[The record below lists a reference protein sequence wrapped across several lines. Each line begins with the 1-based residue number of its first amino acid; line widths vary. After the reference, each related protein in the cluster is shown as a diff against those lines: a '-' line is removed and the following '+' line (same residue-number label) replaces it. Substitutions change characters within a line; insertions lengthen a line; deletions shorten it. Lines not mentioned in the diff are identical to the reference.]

1 MFWKELDD
9 STLRDVQLVKPAQ
22 LSIRLLVN
30 NNNILLFTLEMTNY
44 IQHVL
49 ESTPLIY
56 VLLEYDGTINYVSPG
71 LQKVLGLNPND
82 VLQQNWFDI
91 TRKNNAELDNIKRKI
106 NQFAESSE
114 TILSNYIEQLN
125 DTFGKDVYILWN
137 TIKTPD
143 NKLVGTGQ
151 DITLQ
156 IIHELELS
164 KYNKRLKALNSSVND
179 SINYAA
185 RLQNAILKDPD
196 ELRTLFPNS
205 SILYKPKDTVSGD
218 FYFFTEVNNFT
229 YVAVIDC
236 TGHGVPGAMLS
247 IIANTLLRD
256 IISNRKVKSCAEI
269 LTLLDS
275 EFINYLNEN
284 NPNLAIS
291 DGMDIV
297 LCRFD
302 KEKSTVCYS
311 GAFRPLIII
320 RGEEVLTF
328 KANKYPIG
336 LYSNVSKKF
345 EEIDIALNKN
355 DHLALFTDGFID
367 QFGGEKGKKFNRKQ
381 FNELLIESS
390 KLEGLESKKYLDYTF
405 ENWKQNEDQ
414 VDDVTVIQINI

>member
-1 MFWKELDD
+1 M
-9 STLRDVQLVKPAQ
+9 
-22 LSIRLLVN
+22 N
-30 NNNILLFTLEMTNY
+30 NY

-71 LQKVLGLNPND
+71 LQKVLGLNPVD
-82 VLQQNWFDI
+82 VLQQNWFDV
-91 TRKNNAELDNIKRKI
+91 TRKNSGELDRIKLKI
-106 NQFAESSE
+106 NQFTTSND
-114 TILSNYIEQLN
+114 TILSNYVEQLN
-125 DTFGKDVYILWN
+125 DAYGKSVYILWN

-156 IIHELELS
+156 ITHELELS
-164 KYNKRLKALNSSVND
+164 KYNKQLKSLNSNIND

-185 RLQNAILKDPD
+185 RLQNAILKDPK
-196 ELRTLFPNS
+196 ELVNLFPNS
-205 SILYKPKDTVSGD
+205 SILYSPKDIVSGD
-218 FYFFTEVNNFT
+218 FYFFTEVNNETF
-229 YVAVIDC
+229 VAVIDC

-256 IISNRKVKSCAEI
+256 IISNRKIKSCAEI
-269 LTLLDS
+269 LTLLDR

-291 DGMDIV
+291 DGMDIA
-297 LCRFD
+297 LCRFN
-302 KEKSTVCYS
+302 KERTSVCYS

-336 LYSNVSKKF
+336 LYSDVSKSF
-345 EEIDIALNKN
+345 EEINIKLEKN
-355 DHLALFTDGFID
+355 DHLALFTDGYID

-381 FNELLIESS
+381 FNELLVDSS
-390 KLEGLESKKYLDYTF
+390 KLEGFEAKKYLEYTF

-414 VDDVTVIQINI
+414 VDDVTVIQIGV

>member
-1 MFWKELDD
+1 
-9 STLRDVQLVKPAQ
+9 
-22 LSIRLLVN
+22 
-30 NNNILLFTLEMTNY
+30 MTNY

-71 LQKVLGLNPND
+71 LQKVLGLEPSD
-82 VLQQNWFDI
+82 VLQKNWFDV
-91 TRKNNAELDNIKRKI
+91 TRKKSDDLESIKLKI
-106 NQFAESSE
+106 NRFTNSTE
-114 TILSNYIEQLN
+114 TILSNYTERLF
-125 DTFGKDVYILWN
+125 DARGKEVYILWN

-156 IIHELELS
+156 MVHEIELS
-164 KYNKRLKALNSSVND
+164 KYNKQLKSLNSNIND

-185 RLQNAILKDPD
+185 RLQNAILKDPN
-196 ELRTLFPNS
+196 ELRKLFPNS

-218 FYFFTEVNNFT
+218 FYFFTEVNDYT

-256 IISNRKVKSCAEI
+256 IITNRKVKSCAEI
-269 LTLLDS
+269 LTRLDR

-291 DGMDIV
+291 DGMDIA
-297 LCRFD
+297 LCRFN
-302 KEKSTVCYS
+302 KERTSVCYA

-320 RGEEVLTF
+320 RGEEILTF

-336 LYSNVSKKF
+336 LYSNVSKSF
-345 EEIDIALNKN
+345 EETNIPLEKN
-355 DHLALFTDGFID
+355 DHLALFTDGYID

-381 FNELLIESS
+381 FTELLVEAS
-390 KLEGLESKKYLDYTF
+390 KLEGFESEKYLDYTF
-405 ENWKQNEDQ
+405 ENWKQNLDQ
-414 VDDVTVIQINI
+414 VDDVSVIQIGV

>member
-1 MFWKELDD
+1 
-9 STLRDVQLVKPAQ
+9 
-22 LSIRLLVN
+22 
-30 NNNILLFTLEMTNY
+30 MTNY

-71 LQKVLGLNPND
+71 LQKVLGLNPVD
-82 VLQQNWFDI
+82 VLQQNWFDV
-91 TRKNNAELDNIKRKI
+91 TRKNSNELDKIKLKI
-106 NQFAESSE
+106 NQFTSSND
-114 TILSNYIEQLN
+114 TILSNYVEQLN
-125 DTFGKDVYILWN
+125 DAYGKNVYILWN

-156 IIHELELS
+156 VTHELELS
-164 KYNKRLKALNSSVND
+164 KYNKQLKSLNSNIND

-185 RLQNAILKDPD
+185 RLQNAILKDPK
-196 ELRTLFPNS
+196 ELVNLFPNS
-205 SILYKPKDTVSGD
+205 SILYSPKDIVSGD
-218 FYFFTEVNNFT
+218 FYFFTEVNDDT

-256 IISNRKVKSCAEI
+256 IISNRKIKSCAEI
-269 LTLLDS
+269 LTLLDR

-291 DGMDIV
+291 DGMDIA
-297 LCRFD
+297 LCRFN
-302 KEKSTVCYS
+302 KSRTSVCYA

-320 RGEEVLTF
+320 RGDEVLTF

-336 LYSNVSKKF
+336 LYSDVSKSF
-345 EEIDIALNKN
+345 EEIDIQLEKN

-381 FNELLIESS
+381 FSELLVEAS
-390 KLEGLESKKYLDYTF
+390 KLEGFESKKYLEYTF

-414 VDDVTVIQINI
+414 VDDVTVIQISV

>member
-1 MFWKELDD
+1 MH
-9 STLRDVQLVKPAQ
+9 
-22 LSIRLLVN
+22 LVN
-30 NNNILLFTLEMTNY
+30 KHITTTKGQLQLLSLYSLEMTNY

-71 LQKVLGLNPND
+71 LQNVLGLNPSD

-91 TRKNNAELDNIKRKI
+91 TRKKNDDLESIKLKI
-106 NQFAESSE
+106 NRFTKSSE
-114 TILSNYIEQLN
+114 TILSNYTERMV
-125 DTFGKDVYILWN
+125 DARGKEVYILWN

-156 IIHELELS
+156 VVHELELS
-164 KYNKRLKALNSSVND
+164 KYNKQLKSLNSNIND

-185 RLQNAILKDPD
+185 RLQNAILKDPV

-205 SILYKPKDTVSGD
+205 SVLYKPKDIVSGD
-218 FYFFTEVNNFT
+218 FYFFTEVNDYT

-256 IISNRKVKSCAEI
+256 IITNRKVESCAEI
-269 LTLLDS
+269 LTQLDK

-284 NPNLAIS
+284 NPYLAIS
-291 DGMDIV
+291 DGMDIA
-297 LCRFD
+297 LCRFN
-302 KEKSTVCYS
+302 KEKTTVCYA

-328 KANKYPIG
+328 RANKYPIG
-336 LYSNVSKKF
+336 LYSNISKQF
-345 EEIDIALNKN
+345 EETTIPLEKN
-355 DHLALFTDGFID
+355 DHLALFTDGYID

-381 FNELLIESS
+381 FTELLVEASR
-390 KLEGLESKKYLDYTF
+390 LDGLESKKYLEYTF
-405 ENWKQNEDQ
+405 ENWKQNHEQ
-414 VDDVTVIQINI
+414 VDDVTVIQIGV

>member
-1 MFWKELDD
+1 M
-9 STLRDVQLVKPAQ
+9 
-22 LSIRLLVN
+22 N
-30 NNNILLFTLEMTNY
+30 NY

-71 LQKVLGLNPND
+71 LQKVLGINPTD
-82 VLQQNWFDI
+82 VLKQNWFDI
-91 TRKNNAELDNIKRKI
+91 TRKNDTELENIKRKI
-106 NQFAESSE
+106 NQFTSSSE
-114 TILSNYIEQLN
+114 TILSNYVEQLN
-125 DTFGKDVYILWN
+125 DAFGKDVYILWN

-156 IIHELELS
+156 IVHELELS
-164 KYNKRLKALNSSVND
+164 KYNKQLKSLNSNIND
-179 SINYAA
+179 SITYAA
-185 RLQNAILKDPD
+185 RLQNAILKDPN
-196 ELRTLFPNS
+196 ELRKLFPNS

-218 FYFFTEVNNFT
+218 FYFFTEVNDFM

-256 IISNRKVKSCAEI
+256 IITSRKVKSCAEI
-269 LTLLDS
+269 LTRLDR

-291 DGMDIV
+291 DGMDIA
-297 LCRFD
+297 LCRFNKD
-302 KEKSTVCYS
+302 KTSVCYA

-320 RGEEVLTF
+320 RGEEILTF

-336 LYSNVSKKF
+336 LYSNVSKNF
-345 EEIDIALNKN
+345 EEIDIPLEKN
-355 DHLALFTDGFID
+355 DHLAIFTDGYID

-381 FNELLIESS
+381 FTELLVEAS
-390 KLEGLESKKYLDYTF
+390 KLDGFESEKYLDYTF
-405 ENWKQNEDQ
+405 ENWKQNVDQ
-414 VDDVTVIQINI
+414 VDDVTVIQLRV

>member
-1 MFWKELDD
+1 
-9 STLRDVQLVKPAQ
+9 
-22 LSIRLLVN
+22 
-30 NNNILLFTLEMTNY
+30 MTNY

-71 LQKVLGLNPND
+71 LQSVLGLNPTD
-82 VLQQNWFDI
+82 VLQQNWFDL
-91 TRKNNAELDNIKRKI
+91 TRKKSDDLESIRLKI
-106 NQFAESSE
+106 NRFTKSSE
-114 TILSNYIEQLN
+114 TKLTNYTERLF
-125 DTFGKDVYILWN
+125 DVHGKEVYILWN
-137 TIKTPD
+137 TLKTPD

-156 IIHELELS
+156 VVNELKLS
-164 KYNKRLKALNSSVND
+164 KYNKQLKSLNSNIND

-185 RLQNAILKDPD
+185 RLQNAILKDPN
-196 ELRTLFPNS
+196 ELRKSFPNS
-205 SILYKPKDTVSGD
+205 SILFKPKDTVSGD
-218 FYFFTEVNNFT
+218 FYFFTEVNGYT

-256 IISNRKVKSCAEI
+256 IITNRKVKSCAEI
-269 LTLLDS
+269 LTRLDN

-291 DGMDIV
+291 DGMDIA
-297 LCRFD
+297 LCRFNKD
-302 KEKSTVCYS
+302 KTSVCYA

-320 RGEEVLTF
+320 REDEVLTY

-336 LYSNVSKKF
+336 LYSNVSKLF
-345 EEIDIALNKN
+345 EETDIPLEKN
-355 DHLALFTDGFID
+355 DHLALFTDGYID

-381 FNELLIESS
+381 FTELLVEASH
-390 KLEGLESKKYLDYTF
+390 LNGLESKNYLDYTF
-405 ENWKQNEDQ
+405 ENWKQNHEQ
-414 VDDVTVIQINI
+414 VDDVTVIQIGV

>member
-1 MFWKELDD
+1 M
-9 STLRDVQLVKPAQ
+9 
-22 LSIRLLVN
+22 N
-30 NNNILLFTLEMTNY
+30 NY

-71 LQKVLGLNPND
+71 LQKVLGINPTD
-82 VLQQNWFDI
+82 VLKQNWFDI
-91 TRKNNAELDNIKRKI
+91 TRKNDTELENIKRKI
-106 NQFAESSE
+106 NQFTSSSE
-114 TILSNYIEQLN
+114 TILSNYVEQLN
-125 DTFGKDVYILWN
+125 DAFGKDVYILWN

-156 IIHELELS
+156 IVHEIELS
-164 KYNKRLKALNSSVND
+164 KYNKQLKSLNSNIND

-185 RLQNAILKDPD
+185 RLQNAILKDPN
-196 ELRTLFPNS
+196 ELRKLFPNS

-218 FYFFTEVNNFT
+218 FYFFTEVNDYT

-256 IISNRKVKSCAEI
+256 IITSRKVKSCAEI
-269 LTLLDS
+269 LTRLDR

-291 DGMDIV
+291 DGMDIA
-297 LCRFD
+297 LCRFNKD
-302 KEKSTVCYS
+302 KTSVCYA

-320 RGEEVLTF
+320 RGEEILTF

-336 LYSNVSKKF
+336 LYSNVSKNF
-345 EEIDIALNKN
+345 EEIDIPLEKN
-355 DHLALFTDGFID
+355 DHLALFTDGYID

-381 FNELLIESS
+381 FTELLVEAS
-390 KLEGLESKKYLDYTF
+390 KLDGFESEKYLDYTF
-405 ENWKQNEDQ
+405 ENWKQNVDQ